1 MGSSSK
7 LTGCWQ
13 YPVPHG
19 CGYRAE
25 VPIFFAGHWL
35 GSPSA
40 PGDYPPDLKMVV
52 CFFKPMGGESMHYCF
67 LSFSRAHLISSVSL
81 NDGAWRQR
89 AGDLK
94 YICSISFAT

>member
-1 MGSSSK
+1 MGSYSK

-13 YPVPHG
+13 YPVPRG

-25 VPIFFAGHWL
+25 VPIFFAGCWL
-35 GSPSA
+35 GSLLA

-52 CFFKPMGGESMHYCF
+52 CFFKPMGGERMHYCC
-67 LSFSRAHLISSVSL
+67 LSFSTAHLISSGSL
-81 NDGAWRQR
+81 NDGASSQR
-89 AGDLK
+89 IGDLK